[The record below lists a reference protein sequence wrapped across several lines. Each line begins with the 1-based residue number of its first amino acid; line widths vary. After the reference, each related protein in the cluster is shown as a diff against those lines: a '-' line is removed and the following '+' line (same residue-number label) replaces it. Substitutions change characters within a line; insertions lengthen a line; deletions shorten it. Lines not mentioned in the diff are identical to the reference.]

1 MNMAR
6 YPFPNQKLELG
17 STGRFVTDLQ
27 RELDIAVTGVF
38 DFLTMCKVVLHKFEN
53 GLNHNEPTVNE
64 ETWNSIFKNNE
75 VQEGDNNAE
84 NTRDDATP
92 DPRATAAPGDREGVA
107 TVGSVPRTADAA
119 DNQTTGDDEAGNPR
133 ATTTGVTD
141 ATDNNIA
148 RAAQPDTNPDAPRQD
163 QPTVTA
169 DEQQATGG
177 PAGGYSSAPT
187 ETASNEPSPAA
198 ADAGAESADDNGPG
212 TATP

>member
-1 MNMAR
+1 MAR

-27 RELDIAVTGVF
+27 RELDIAVTGVY
-38 DFLTMCKVVLHKFEN
+38 DFLTMCKVALHKFEN

-84 NTRDDATP
+84 NTRDDAP
-92 DPRATAAPGDREGVA
+92 PAPGDREGVA

-119 DNQTTGDDEAGNPR
+119 DNQTAGDNEAGNPR

-148 RAAQPDTNPDAPRQD
+148 RAAQPDTNPDAPRDD

-177 PAGGYSSAPT
+177 PAGGYTSAPT